1 MKLLDK
7 LKNALFEEEYV
18 EVEEKPKKKPIKKEV
33 KKVQKDIPKQ
43 IDEEKP
49 IAKKIILPERN
60 EVKVTTHEDIEEY
73 DDEDDFTSEKTRA
86 DEIKQK
92 HRFPMISDNEFDILE
107 KKFEEPKVDY
117 IEKPVVKEELRPY
130 KQDVVEQHSKPYGIE
145 DSPIKEVE
153 YGAYEKKEER
163 TYFKPSPII
172 SPIYGILDKNYKKEE
187 IVPKREVRLTSS
199 YARENL
205 DLDEVRKKAY
215 GVVSTKKEEDE
226 SEKKHEDCTEESNLM
241 DQELVDLTSNNSTP
255 EIKKVTMGDA
265 EEYFNDLGL
274 EYNVDYQDG
283 AKTKATGR
291 RYNEDEDTDKNIEE
305 SKEIAEVNSD
315 AKIIEEEKIEVPEE
329 KGKHEGFSPV
339 VDKEEYEQKKAKEED
354 NDDVDDDN
362 LFDLIDSMYDKE

>member
-18 EVEEKPKKKPIKKEV
+18 EVEEKPKRKPIKKEV

-43 IDEEKP
+43 IEEEKP
-49 IAKKIILPERN
+49 IAKKIVLPERN
-60 EVKVTTHEDIEEY
+60 EVKVTTHEDIEE
-73 DDEDDFTSEKTRA
+73 DEDDFTSEKTRA

-92 HRFPMISDNEFDILE
+92 HRFPMISDNEFDIPE

-117 IEKPVVKEELRPY
+117 IEKPVVREELRPY
-130 KQDVVEQHSKPYGIE
+130 KQEVTQPHSKPYGIE

-187 IVPKREVRLTSS
+187 IIPKREVRLTSS

-205 DLDEVRKKAY
+205 DLDEVRRKAY
-215 GVVSTKKEEDE
+215 GAVSTKIDEEEKKQKEEVP
-226 SEKKHEDCTEESNLM
+226 ESNLM
-241 DQELVDLTSNNSTP
+241 DQELVDLTSNNATP

-291 RYNEDEDTDKNIEE
+291 RYNEDEDSSKIEE
-305 SKEIAEVNSD
+305 TKTELDDDIKKEDST
-315 AKIIEEEKIEVPEE
+315 KTPEE
-329 KGKHEGFSPV
+329 KGKHEEFSPV
-339 VDKEEYEQKKAKEED
+339 VDKEEYEQKKNKEED